1 MSNEYQKQYNKERRE
16 KYKNDPE
23 FRKLEKIRK
32 KLWYE
37 ENRERILN
45 RLAEQRKNENIDTEN
60 SINIE

>member
-60 SINIE
+60 SIN